1 MDAEQPDAGTSAGI
15 AREARRPRAVIAC
28 GTGRYAD
35 PWHPYPE
42 TSAAIAELLRA
53 DDWQVDVV
61 ENPDEALAALDGAA
75 LLVVNAGDPWRNGE
89 AARGADPDAEAGLT
103 AAFGRGIG
111 VIATHS
117 ALSSLRDYPAFRRA
131 IGGEWE
137 AGRSWHP
144 EIDDAAVRVVDDAHG
159 IARADFT
166 VFDERY
172 TDLVVDDGAT
182 VLAVHDLDGVAHP
195 VVWVRET
202 SPGTAPVR
210 ALVSAL
216 GHDARAYES
225 EELRAVLT
233 RGARWAARIDA

>member
-1 MDAEQPDAGTSAGI
+1 
-15 AREARRPRAVIAC
+15 VIAS
-28 GTGRYAD
+28 GSGRYAD

-42 TSAAIAELLRA
+42 TSAAIAALLRA
-53 DDWQVDVV
+53 DGWKVDVIAA
-61 ENPDEALAALDGAA
+61 PDRALASLDGAA

-89 AARGADPDAEAGLT
+89 AARGADPDAEAGLS
-103 AAFGRGIG
+103 AALERGIG

-117 ALSSLRDYPAFRRA
+117 ALSSLRDYPAWRRT

-144 EIDDAAVRVVDDAHG
+144 DIDDAAVRVVDDAHG
-159 IARADFT
+159 IARADFA

-172 TDLVVDDGAT
+172 TDLVVDEGAT

-195 VVWVRET
+195 VVWARET
-202 SPGTAPVR
+202 SPGAAPVR

-216 GHDARAYES
+216 GHDARAYDS
-225 EELRAVLT
+225 EELRALLA
-233 RGARWAARIDA
+233 RGARWAARLDG